1 MQQASTKPQSN
12 EGEGWDDAI
21 FPGVSQKVAFTG
33 TSAKSTV
40 LQARTSVVR
49 LYATQDCHIKVAPD
63 ATATAVAD
71 GTCYFLP
78 KTVQVMIGVVP
89 GQKIAVIQDSAG
101 GNLFITEGA

>member
-1 MQQASTKPQSN
+1 MSQLGSTKPPSN
-12 EGEGWDDAI
+12 LVDGWEALY
-21 FPGVSQKVAFTG
+21 PGVSQKVAFSVA
-33 TSAKSTV
+33 SAKSAA

-49 LYATQDCHIKVAPD
+49 LYATNDCHIKVAPD

-78 KTVQVMIGVVP
+78 KLVQFSIGVVG
-89 GQKIAVIQDSAG
+89 GQKIAVIRDSAD